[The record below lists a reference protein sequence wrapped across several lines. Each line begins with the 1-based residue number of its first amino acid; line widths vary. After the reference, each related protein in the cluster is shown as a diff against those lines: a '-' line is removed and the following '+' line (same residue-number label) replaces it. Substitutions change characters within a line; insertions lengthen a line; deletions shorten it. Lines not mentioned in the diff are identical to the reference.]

1 MHRHHL
7 CTISLIGVVELSS
20 LVVQLNCPMHRR
32 SHFSCCRFKRWP
44 ILWWIHLIRY
54 FFWVLSSFL
63 ALLGLCTS
71 SMGPKVIRLTHLL
84 VPWSCCHK
92 ITKITN
98 YGLMGH
104 VPCSAYG
111 MCHHHQC
118 YEQCYSFGNFKSH
131 LCVLDPIVLKK
142 KMNLLEIKEPL
153 LCGTY
158 NLWARNCF

>member
-1 MHRHHL
+1 MARPMHRHHL

-71 SMGPKVIRLTHLL
+71 SLGPKVIRLTHLL

-98 YGLMGH
+98 YGLMGS
-104 VPCSAYG
+104 CSLQSPLFCDWWQHNQSKHKFARIDK
-111 MCHHHQC
+111 
-118 YEQCYSFGNFKSH
+118 FNH
-131 LCVLDPIVLKK
+131 LHLLGCLPPSSLDLASP
-142 KMNLLEIKEPL
+142 
-153 LCGTY
+153 
-158 NLWARNCF
+158 